1 MSSAGF
7 PPVPAHCVV
16 TGSSGFV
23 GQRLVEMLLERGAE
37 RIVALDIVEKPSDA
51 VQSARV
57 EYVRGSITDMAVVER
72 CVTGAD
78 CVWHNAAAV
87 GPYHPLQLYED
98 VNHVGTLNV
107 IAACR
112 RQLVRKCVMSSSP
125 STRFTGADIEGLRE
139 DELPSLPLASYLQEY
154 AASKARGEMAMRAAS
169 CDDFLTVAVAPHQVY
184 GPRDNLFLPNIL
196 EACGTGR
203 WRVFGS
209 GRNNICF
216 THVDNYCH
224 GLIIAERALSKG
236 GRACGQFYI
245 VTDGDT
251 HPHAE
256 GYANF
261 YDCIHEAALA
271 MGFDDF
277 KQKAALPLW
286 LLWPAAYVSLF
297 ITWLTGIRLK
307 LTPFTVLMLTMHRW
321 FSISNAERDL
331 HYKPIVSFKSEWP
344 KTLVWFRENWLP
356 VFRRDQARSKGAVA
370 GLAKQ
375 TQDKIDIQAG
385 KAAKKTD

>member
-1 MSSAGF
+1 
-7 PPVPAHCVV
+7 
-16 TGSSGFV
+16 
-23 GQRLVEMLLERGAE
+23 MLLERGAE
-37 RIVALDIVEKPSDA
+37 RVVAFDIVPAPHDA
-51 VQSARV
+51 VADRRV
-57 EYVRGSITDMAVVER
+57 EYVLGDIRDYASVER
-72 CVTGAD
+72 AVAGAD

-87 GPYHPLQLYED
+87 GPYHPMQLYED
-98 VNHVGTLNV
+98 VNHGGTLHV

-112 RQLVRKCVMSSSP
+112 KLGVRKCVMSSSP
-125 STRFTGADIEGLRE
+125 STRFTGADVEGLRE
-139 DELPSLPLASYLQEY
+139 DQMPPLPLASYVQEY
-154 AASKARGEMAMRAAS
+154 AASKARGELAMRRAS
-169 CDDFLTVAVAPHQVY
+169 CDAFLTVAVAPHQVY

-224 GLIIAERALSKG
+224 GLIIAERALVAG
-236 GRACGQFYI
+236 ARAPGQFYI

-251 HPHAE
+251 HPHAA

-261 YDCIHEAALA
+261 YDTIRDAALA

-277 KQKAALPLW
+277 YRKWPLPLW
-286 LLWPAAYVSLF
+286 LLWPVAYLSVLL
-297 ITWLTGIRLK
+297 TALTGMRFK

-321 FSISNAERDL
+321 FSIANAERDL
-331 HYKPIVSFKSEWP
+331 GYKPIVSFKEEWP
-344 KTLVWFRENWLP
+344 KTLLWFREHWLP
-356 VFRRDQARSKGAVA
+356 TFRRQHEASKGALL

-385 KAAKKTD
+385 KQKTN